1 LSQETI
7 YNYVKEDLFE
17 VNILMDIPL
26 LRTKIQPPS
35 ISTRIIVRDRLIQ
48 LINQSKE
55 ARLILVS
62 APAGFGKTTLV
73 NSWLDQTGI
82 PVAWIGL
89 EKEENDLVR
98 FLNYLI
104 SALQL
109 IDPLIGQEAQEKL
122 SKPSV
127 ISTHAVLTSLIN
139 DLQKSNLPI
148 VIVLDDY
155 HSIEAQNIHDA
166 VDFFITHLPEGK
178 RLIAITRADPP
189 FALPRLRVRGQL
201 LEIRQSD
208 LRFTLEEACDYLN
221 RIMGLQLST
230 NEVDTLKERTEGWIA
245 ALQMAAI
252 SIRGKSPSP
261 AAQKEF
267 IESFGG
273 SHRFVIDYLV
283 EEVLDQLPADLQ
295 DFLLKTSIL
304 DRLCANL
311 CDTVVRGFDEAGA
324 DSTVISEKRFN
335 LGKSQVVLEFLEK
348 SNLFLIALDDDRT
361 WFRYHRLF
369 SDLLS
374 IRLSQKYADGHLGL
388 HERAS
393 IWYERY
399 GFTFEAIEHAL
410 ESQNYSRAVLLIN
423 ANVEILLMKSQVVTL
438 LKWLEN
444 VPEDLVKQYPE
455 IFYYQTWAM
464 LMCGTPMETIQ
475 DRISTIKRMAM
486 DAQTEAIF
494 KGRIATL
501 QAYIFLFQAELKKSI
516 EYSRIALVN
525 LPESDRFLRNV
536 ITWILSLTDLQTKD
550 LTESMKILQE
560 VALLGEKTGNLLVTV
575 AALCDKAKVQKRQ
588 GLLYSAHDTLE
599 QALRLA
605 TDVNGKYLPIASKAL
620 YELGDLLLEWN
631 DLPSAKKILTKS
643 IELSKEWS
651 GLAGFYAYFPLA
663 RIEAYLGNL
672 DTAEKLIE
680 EANQLALKSDSTQ
693 IDDVIA
699 DLQSAYFL
707 IYKGDVNGGMKWA
720 ENHGL
725 LAGAKQGVFPI
736 TNAVEQY
743 VQQHLWKYEQI
754 LLAKLY
760 LLKSEPDQ
768 ALKTLDGLV
777 SLIQELGRV
786 DLNIQVQM
794 LRAIAFFQAGDPK
807 RALIALEQSLKLAEP
822 GGYVRIFIGEGK
834 PMRKLLQIAQQSD
847 ILPNYINKLLLAF
860 KGTEIDQEA
869 LSNNQAH
876 GQQIEEL
883 SDRELEVLKLVEAGM
898 NTNLI
903 ADTLVIAVSTVRS
916 HYKQIYAKL
925 NAHSRI
931 EAVQRAKNLGI
942 I

>member
-1 LSQETI
+1 
-7 YNYVKEDLFE
+7 
-17 VNILMDIPL
+17 M
-26 LRTKIQPPS
+26 LRTKIQPPP

-55 ARLILVS
+55 AKLILVS

-73 NSWLDQTGI
+73 NSWVNQADM

-109 IDPLIGQEAQEKL
+109 IDPLIGKEAQEKL
-122 SKPSV
+122 SKPSI
-127 ISTHAVLTSLIN
+127 ISTQAVLTSLIN
-139 DLQKSNLPI
+139 DLQKYSLPI
-148 VIVLDDY
+148 VIILDDY
-155 HSIEAQNIHDA
+155 HSIESQNIHDA
-166 VDFFITHLPEGK
+166 VDFILTHLPEGK

-201 LEIRQSD
+201 LEIRQCD
-208 LRFTLEEACDYLN
+208 LRFTLDEACDYLN

-252 SIRGKSPSP
+252 SLRGKSPSP
-261 AAQKEF
+261 AARKEF
-267 IESFGG
+267 IETFGG

-311 CDTVVRGFDEAGA
+311 CDAVVRGFDEV
-324 DSTVISEKRFN
+324 STDPFVISEKRFN
-335 LGKSQVVLEFLEK
+335 SGESQVVLEYLEK
-348 SNLFLIALDDDRT
+348 TNLFLIALDDERT

-374 IRLSQKYADGHLGL
+374 IRLSQKYAEGHVDL

-399 GFTFEAIEHAL
+399 GFSFEAIEHAL
-410 ESQNYSRAVLLIN
+410 QSQNYNRAVSLIN

-444 VPEDLVKQYPE
+444 VPEELVKQYPE
-455 IFYYQTWAM
+455 IFFYQTWAM
-464 LMCGTPMETIQ
+464 LMCGAPLSTIQ
-475 DRISTIKRMAM
+475 NRISEIKRMPL
-486 DAQTEAIF
+486 DAQSEAIF
-494 KGRIATL
+494 NGRIATL
-501 QAYIFLFQAELKKSI
+501 QAYLFLFQAELEKSI
-516 EYSRIALVN
+516 EYSQIALVN
-525 LPESDRFLRNV
+525 LPENDRFLRNV

-550 LTESMKILQE
+550 LTESKKILQE

-588 GLLYSAHDTLE
+588 GLLYSARETLE

-605 TDVNGKYLPIASKAL
+605 TDAHGIYLPIASKAL

-631 DLPSAKKILTKS
+631 DLPSAKEYLTKS

-663 RIEAYLGNL
+663 RIEAYQGNL

-680 EANQLALKSDSTQ
+680 EANELALKSDSTQ

-699 DLQSAYFL
+699 DLQSAYFM

-720 ENHGL
+720 ETHGL
-725 LAGAKQGVFPI
+725 LADAKQINTPLPE
-736 TNAVEQY
+736 AVEQY
-743 VQQHLWKYEQI
+743 VSQHLWKYEQL
-754 LLAKLY
+754 LLARLY
-760 LLKSEPDQ
+760 LLKGEPEQ
-768 ALKTLDGLV
+768 ALKTLDALS

-786 DLNIQVQM
+786 DLIIQIEM
-794 LRAIAFFQAGDPK
+794 LRAIAFFQLGDSEN
-807 RALIALEQSLKLAEP
+807 ALTTLERSLQLAEP
-822 GGYVRIFIGEGK
+822 GGYVGIFIGEGK
-834 PMRKLLQIAQQSD
+834 PMRGLLQIAQQRD

-860 KGTEIDQEA
+860 KDTELDQEA

-876 GQQIEEL
+876 VQQIEEL
-883 SDRELEVLKLVEAGM
+883 SDRELEVLKLVEAGR
-898 NTNLI
+898 NTNQI

-931 EAVQRAKNLGI
+931 EAVHQAKKLGI